1 MLKGH
6 SNYGKELQKLETTSK
21 SILGKIKDKALFE
34 DNNQILTVTEDF
46 ESMIPDIGWKHTRH
60 IINKIGGQHE

>member
-6 SNYGKELQKLETTSK
+6 SNYGKELQKLETPSK

-34 DNNQILTVTEDF
+34 DNNQILIVSEDF